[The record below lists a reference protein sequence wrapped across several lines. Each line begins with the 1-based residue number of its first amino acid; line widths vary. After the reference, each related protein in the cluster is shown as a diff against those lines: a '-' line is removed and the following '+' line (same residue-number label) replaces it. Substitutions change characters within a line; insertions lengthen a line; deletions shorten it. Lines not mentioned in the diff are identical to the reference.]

1 MVIYLDT
8 ETTGLRPGNIC
19 QLSYIIQRGS
29 VVKPKNF
36 FFTVDFVEYGALSVH
51 GFSVP
56 LLKSLS
62 GGKRFTHFIDEIED
76 DFNIADLLVAHN
88 TSFDFSFLRAE
99 FENANRFFN
108 SEKGFCTMKNSVGYC
123 KLSRASHRGYKYPK
137 LSELCACLCIT
148 EAEILNFA
156 KQTFGAECGF
166 HDARF
171 DTSAL
176 FLAVNS
182 GVKQIE
188 SFSTIKKYLHIN

>member
-29 VVKPKNF
+29 AIKPKNF
-36 FFTVDFVEYGALSVH
+36 FFEVDFVEYGALSVH

-62 GGKRFTHFIDEIED
+62 GGKRFKHLISEIEE
-76 DFNIADLLVAHN
+76 DFDLADLLIAHN

-99 FENANRFFN
+99 FENAGRFFN
-108 SEKGFCTMKNSVGYC
+108 SEKGFCTMKNSVTYC
-123 KLSRASHRGYKYPK
+123 KLCRANHNGYKYPK
-137 LSELCACLCIT
+137 LSELCACLGI
-148 EAEILNFA
+148 EDRDIQRFSE
-156 KQTFGAECGF
+156 QTFETECGY

-176 FLAVNS
+176 FLAVNK
-182 GVKQIE
+182 GINQIE
-188 SFSTIKKYLHIN
+188 SFSKIKNYL

>member
-29 VVKPKNF
+29 AIKPKNF

-62 GGKRFTHFIDEIED
+62 GGKRFAHFIDEIEE
-76 DFNIADLLVAHN
+76 DFNIADLIVAHN

-99 FENANRFFN
+99 FENANKFFN
-108 SEKGFCTMKNSVGYC
+108 SEKGFCTMKNSVGFC
-123 KLSRASHRGYKYPK
+123 KLSRASHKGYKYPK
-137 LSELCACLCIT
+137 LSELCACLDISDND
-148 EAEILNFA
+148 IKNFLDNA
-156 KQTFGAECGF
+156 YDTDCGY

-176 FLAVNS
+176 FLAVNK
-182 GVKQIE
+182 GAKQIE
-188 SFSTIKKYLHIN
+188 SFSKIKKYL